1 MNKNAPFSVYLQIT
15 RKAFK
20 PARKIKKRTWVVTT
34 ETLAEKIK
42 GIYPDVATDIDELYL
57 AMNHN
62 GFERH
67 FIPGIGLRWIMKPK
81 KRWPQIR
88 FFVKDV

>member
-1 MNKNAPFSVYLQIT
+1 MNTNAPFSVYLQIT

-20 PARKIKKRTWVVTT
+20 PAKKIKKRTWVVTT

-42 GIYPDVATDIDELYL
+42 SIYPNVATDVNQLCS
-57 AMNHN
+57 AMKHN
-62 GFERH
+62 GFEKH

-81 KRWPQIR
+81 KKWPQFR
-88 FFVKDV
+88 FFDKDV